1 MRTYAELFKTPGVAA
16 VLFAQL
22 LARFPFGM
30 QTIVFAIHL
39 EHVFGNYTVAGLA
52 IAAST
57 VGGAISAPLLGRLV
71 ALYGIKRIVI
81 ICSSVVPIGFLLI
94 AFAPL
99 TESQAVLT
107 ALAMGLFVP
116 PIQPAARAVYPT
128 LVKTE
133 GARNTLFS
141 VDAILQEVIWI
152 VGPVLAT
159 ILIATTTTTV
169 PLVVMV
175 FIQIIGGYWFAL
187 LGRVNGAPIPKSTKK
202 MGSVLRTP
210 LVRVMIIVNLLFV
223 GSFSALEIGA
233 VAAVG
238 KAEAGFVLAMLSIG
252 SVVGALAFGHR
263 ARSPYAL
270 TKQLAVVLIGDL
282 LIFFNATDPIWLGI
296 CLFIS
301 GIGVALAFATMSAII
316 AKSIPLSDTPEVYG
330 WIGSGQNIGY
340 GMGAALAGILVDHLS
355 PTASFGLAS
364 GLDGIA
370 MFVALAAVAIT
381 PMLLNSTAKTKENK

>member
-30 QTIVFAIHL
+30 QTIAFAIHL
-39 EHVFGNYTVAGLA
+39 EHIYGNYTVAGLA

-57 VGGAISAPLLGRLV
+57 VGAALSAPILGRLV
-71 ALYGIKRIVI
+71 AVYGIKVVVI
-81 ICSSVVPIGFLLI
+81 TCALVSPMGFLLLG
-94 AFAPL
+94 FAPL
-99 TESQAVLT
+99 TEGQAVLT
-107 ALAMGLFVP
+107 ALVLGLFVP

-133 GARNTLFS
+133 SVRNNLFS

-152 VGPVLAT
+152 VGPVLTT
-159 ILIATTTTTV
+159 ILIATTNTVV

-175 FIQIIGGYWFAL
+175 FVQVIGGLWFAL
-187 LGRVNGAPIPKSTKK
+187 LPEVQGAPIPRSKKK
-202 MGSVLRTP
+202 MGSVLRSKF
-210 LVRVMIIVNLLFV
+210 VRVMIIVNLLFV

-238 KAEAGFVLAMLSIG
+238 KAGAGFVLAMLSVG
-252 SVVGALAFGHR
+252 SIVGALAFGHR
-263 ARSPYAL
+263 ARSPLAL
-270 TKQLAVVLIGDL
+270 TKQLGVVLIGDI
-282 LIFFNATDPIWLGI
+282 LIFVNADDPIWLGV

-316 AKSIPLSDTPEVYG
+316 AKSIPLDDTPEVYG
-330 WIGSGQNIGY
+330 WIGSGQNVGY
-340 GMGAALAGILVDHLS
+340 GFGAAIAGVLVDHVS
-355 PTASFGLAS
+355 NEASFAFAT
-364 GLDGIA
+364 GLDGVA
-370 MFVALAAVAIT
+370 MLVALAAVAIT
-381 PMLLNSTAKTKENK
+381 PSLLNSRSEKKAI

>member
-1 MRTYAELFKTPGVAA
+1 MRTYAELFKNPGVAT
-16 VLFAQL
+16 VLLAQL

-30 QTIVFAIHL
+30 QTITFAIHL
-39 EHVFGNYTVAGLA
+39 EHIFGNYTVAGLA

-57 VGGAISAPLLGRLV
+57 VGAAFSAPILGRLV
-71 ALYGIKRIVI
+71 ALYGIKVIVI
-81 ICSSVVPIGFLLI
+81 SCSLISPIGFLLL

-99 TESQAVLT
+99 TEGQAILT
-107 ALAMGLFVP
+107 ALALGLFVP
-116 PIQPAARAVYPT
+116 PIGPAARAVYPT
-128 LVKTE
+128 LVKSE
-133 GARNTLFS
+133 SVRNNLFS

-152 VGPVLAT
+152 VGPVLTT
-159 ILIATTTTTV
+159 ILIATTNTVV

-175 FIQIIGGYWFAL
+175 FVQIIGGLWFAL
-187 LGRVNGAPIPKSTKK
+187 LPQVQGAPIPRSKKK

-210 LVRVMIIVNLLFV
+210 LVRIMIVVNLLFV

-238 KAEAGFVLAMLSIG
+238 DAGAGFVLAMLSIG

-263 ARSPYAL
+263 ARSPMAL
-270 TKQLAVVLIGDL
+270 TKQLGVVLIGDL
-282 LIFFNATDPIWLGI
+282 LIFFNAKDPLWLGI

-316 AKSIPLSDTPEVYG
+316 AKSIPLEDTPEVYG

-340 GMGAALAGILVDHLS
+340 GFGAALAGVLVDNIS
-355 PTASFGLAS
+355 STASFAFAS
-364 GLDGIA
+364 GLDGLA
-370 MFVALAAVAIT
+370 MLVAFAAVAIT
-381 PMLLNSTAKTKENK
+381 PSLLDSKAEKKAK

>member
-1 MRTYAELFKTPGVAA
+1 MRTYAELFKNPGVAS

-30 QTIVFAIHL
+30 QTITFAIHL
-39 EHVFGNYTVAGLA
+39 EHIFGNYTVAGLA

-57 VGGAISAPLLGRLV
+57 VGAAFSAPILGRLV
-71 ALYGIKRIVI
+71 ALYGIKVIVI
-81 ICSSVVPIGFLLI
+81 SCSLISPIGFLLL

-99 TESQAVLT
+99 TEGQAILT
-107 ALAMGLFVP
+107 ALALGLFVP

-128 LVKTE
+128 LVKSE
-133 GARNTLFS
+133 SVRNNLFS

-152 VGPVLAT
+152 VGPVLTT
-159 ILIATTTTTV
+159 ILIATTNTVV

-175 FIQIIGGYWFAL
+175 FVQIIGGLWFAL
-187 LGRVNGAPIPKSTKK
+187 LPQVQGAPIPRSKKK

-210 LVRVMIIVNLLFV
+210 LVRIMIVVNLLFV

-238 KAEAGFVLAMLSIG
+238 EAGAGFVLAMLSIG
-252 SVVGALAFGHR
+252 SVVGALVFGHR
-263 ARSPYAL
+263 ARSPMAL
-270 TKQLAVVLIGDL
+270 TKQLGVVLIGDL
-282 LIFFNATDPIWLGI
+282 LIFFNAKDPLWLGI

-316 AKSIPLSDTPEVYG
+316 AKSIPLDDTPEVYG

-340 GMGAALAGILVDHLS
+340 GLGAALAGVLVDNLS
-355 PTASFGLAS
+355 STASFAFAS
-364 GLDGIA
+364 GLDGLA
-370 MFVALAAVAIT
+370 MLVAFAAVAIT
-381 PMLLNSTAKTKENK
+381 PSLLDSKAEKKVK

>member
-30 QTIVFAIHL
+30 QTIAFAIHL
-39 EHVFGNYTVAGLA
+39 EHIYGNYTVAGLA

-57 VGGAISAPLLGRLV
+57 VGAAFSAPVLGRLV
-71 ALYGIKRIVI
+71 AVYGIKVVVI
-81 ICSSVVPIGFLLI
+81 TCSLVSPIGFVLLG
-94 AFAPL
+94 FVPL
-99 TESQAVLT
+99 TEGQVVLT
-107 ALAMGLFVP
+107 ALALGLFVP

-133 GARNTLFS
+133 SVRNNLFS

-152 VGPVLAT
+152 VGPVLT
-159 ILIATTTTTV
+159 TVLIATTNTVV

-175 FIQIIGGYWFAL
+175 FVQVIGGLWFAL
-187 LGRVNGAPIPKSTKK
+187 LPEVQGAPIPRSKKK
-202 MGSVLRTP
+202 MGSVLRSKF
-210 LVRVMIIVNLLFV
+210 VRVMIIVNLLFV

-238 KAEAGFVLAMLSIG
+238 KAGAGFVLAMLSVG
-252 SVVGALAFGHR
+252 SIVGALAFGHR
-263 ARSPYAL
+263 ARSPLAL
-270 TKQLAVVLIGDL
+270 TKQLGVVLIGDI
-282 LIFFNATDPIWLGI
+282 LIFVNADDPIWLGV

-316 AKSIPLSDTPEVYG
+316 AKSIPLDDTPEVYG
-330 WIGSGQNIGY
+330 WIGSGQNVGY
-340 GMGAALAGILVDHLS
+340 GFGAAMAGVLVDHVS
-355 PTASFGLAS
+355 NEASFAFAT
-364 GLDGIA
+364 GLDGVA
-370 MFVALAAVAIT
+370 MLVALAAVAIT
-381 PMLLNSTAKTKENK
+381 PSLLNSRSEKKAI

>member
-1 MRTYAELFKTPGVAA
+1 MRTYAELFKNPGVAS

-30 QTIVFAIHL
+30 QTITFAIHL
-39 EHVFGNYTVAGLA
+39 EHIFGNYTVAGLA

-57 VGGAISAPLLGRLV
+57 VGAAFSAPILGRLV
-71 ALYGIKRIVI
+71 ALYGIKVIVI
-81 ICSSVVPIGFLLI
+81 SCSLISPIGFLLL

-99 TESQAVLT
+99 TEGQAILT
-107 ALAMGLFVP
+107 ALALGLFVP

-128 LVKTE
+128 LVKSE
-133 GARNTLFS
+133 SVRNNLFS

-152 VGPVLAT
+152 VGPVLTT
-159 ILIATTTTTV
+159 ILIATTNTVV

-175 FIQIIGGYWFAL
+175 FVQIIGGLWFAL
-187 LGRVNGAPIPKSTKK
+187 LPQVQGAPIPRSKKK

-210 LVRVMIIVNLLFV
+210 LVRIMIVVNLLFV

-238 KAEAGFVLAMLSIG
+238 EAGAGFVLAMLSIG

-263 ARSPYAL
+263 ARSPMAL
-270 TKQLAVVLIGDL
+270 TKQLGVVLIGDL
-282 LIFFNATDPIWLGI
+282 LIFFNAKDPLWLGI

-316 AKSIPLSDTPEVYG
+316 AKSIPLDDTPEVYG

-340 GMGAALAGILVDHLS
+340 GFGAALAGVLVDNIS
-355 PTASFGLAS
+355 STASFAFAS
-364 GLDGIA
+364 GLDGLA
-370 MFVALAAVAIT
+370 MLVAFAAVAIT
-381 PMLLNSTAKTKENK
+381 PSLLDSKAEKKAK

>member
-1 MRTYAELFKTPGVAA
+1 MRTYADLFKTPGVAA

-30 QTIVFAIHL
+30 QTITFAIHL

-52 IAAST
+52 IAAAT
-57 VGGAISAPLLGRLV
+57 VSASVSSPILGRLV
-71 ALYGIKRIVI
+71 AVYGIKR
-81 ICSSVVPIGFLLI
+81 VVLTCALVSPIGFLVI
-94 AFAPL
+94 GFAPI
-99 TESQAVLT
+99 TEGGAIIT
-107 ALAMGLFVP
+107 ALCLGLFVP

-133 GARNTLFS
+133 ASRNTLFS
-141 VDAILQEVIWI
+141 VDAMLQEVIWI
-152 VGPVLAT
+152 VGPVLTT
-159 ILIATTTTTV
+159 ILIATTNTVV
-169 PLVVMV
+169 PLVVMAV
-175 FIQIIGGYWFAL
+175 VQVVGGTWFAL
-187 LGRVNGAPIPKSTKK
+187 LQRVQGAPIPRSTKK
-202 MGSVLRTP
+202 MGSVLKSK
-210 LVRVMIIVNLLFV
+210 LVRVMIVVNLLFV

-270 TKQLAVVLIGDL
+270 TKQLAVVLIGDI
-282 LIFFNATDPIWLGI
+282 LIFINATDPLWLGV

-301 GIGVALAFATMSAII
+301 GVGVATAFATMSAII
-316 AKSIPLSDTPEVYG
+316 GKAIPLDDTPEVYG

-340 GMGAALAGILVDHLS
+340 GVGAAIAGVLVDHVS
-355 PTASFGLAS
+355 GTASFAFAT
-364 GLDGIA
+364 GLDGVA
-370 MFVALAAVAIT
+370 MLVALAAVAIT
-381 PMLLNSTAKTKENK
+381 PSFLNSQSEKKAA